1 MQKTHSSAS
10 CDNKGISSSGF
21 RAGSSTSTKRAGS
34 TPSASNPPSSPLQST
49 TTPRGSGSPS
59 ANMVANEKQQPYSQ
73 GLHVDTPID
82 PMSTKAAIFEI
93 RRHSSPG
100 HKQTKLVASSIPK
113 QASKPALCPEYCE
126 DLPILP
132 VKRQYLTR
140 SKASNMVTQPSLGK
154 PGTTKRLVTVHCS
167 YDDLAP

>member
-1 MQKTHSSAS
+1 
-10 CDNKGISSSGF
+10 
-21 RAGSSTSTKRAGS
+21 
-34 TPSASNPPSSPLQST
+34 
-49 TTPRGSGSPS
+49 
-59 ANMVANEKQQPYSQ
+59 MVANEKQQPYSQ

-113 QASKPALCPEYCE
+113 QASKRFAYLT
-126 DLPILP
+126 

>member
-1 MQKTHSSAS
+1 
-10 CDNKGISSSGF
+10 
-21 RAGSSTSTKRAGS
+21 
-34 TPSASNPPSSPLQST
+34 
-49 TTPRGSGSPS
+49 
-59 ANMVANEKQQPYSQ
+59 MVANEKQQPYSQ

-100 HKQTKLVASSIPK
+100 HKQT